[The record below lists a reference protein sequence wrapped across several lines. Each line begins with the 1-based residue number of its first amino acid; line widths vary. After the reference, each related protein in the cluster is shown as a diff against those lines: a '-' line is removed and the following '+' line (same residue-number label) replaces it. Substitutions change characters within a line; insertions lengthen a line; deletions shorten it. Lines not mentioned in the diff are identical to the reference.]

1 MVAEQADDDKHGGE
15 ALAMRNER
23 GVQFLVGSSFY
34 REESAVGRDLACLAA
49 AVYKK
54 ENGRLH
60 VLDALS
66 GSGIRA
72 ARYLAH
78 CEADF
83 VWANDAC
90 DNLDPLIAQ
99 NLSLASTSVASES
112 VQPSPY
118 GTICGPVNNACQCKH
133 VCNFNC
139 IRRTYE
145 T

>member
-1 MVAEQADDDKHGGE
+1 MVPEHVAEAETMKS
-15 ALAMRNER
+15 ER

-54 ENGRLH
+54 EKGRLH

-66 GSGIRA
+66 GSGVRA

-78 CEADF
+78 SQADF

-90 DNLDPLIAQ
+90 VNLDPLIAH
-99 NLSLASTSVASES
+99 NLSLASTSAAASKT
-112 VQPSPY
+112 VHNLLPSIKFKFMRAIPVV
-118 GTICGPVNNACQCKH
+118 ICSAVLSSFH
-133 VCNFNC
+133 
-139 IRRTYE
+139 Y
-145 T
+145 

>member
-1 MVAEQADDDKHGGE
+1 MAEQANGSKHVMEGQTV
-15 ALAMRNER
+15 RSER
-23 GVQFLVGSSFY
+23 GVQFVVGSSFY

-54 ENGRLH
+54 EKGRLH

-78 CEADF
+78 SAADF

-90 DNLDPLIAQ
+90 ANLDTLIAH
-99 NLSLASTSVASES
+99 NLSLSPPSNVSKSVYS
-112 VQPSPY
+112 SPCGKEY
-118 GTICGPVNNACQCKH
+118 GPVQCMQ
-133 VCNFNC
+133 VWSFSWDL
-139 IRRTYE
+139 
-145 T
+145 